1 MLKVIML
8 SVDMLIVV
16 MPSVVMLS
24 VVAPTKRHDPS
35 YCANQ
40 NECLVSFQLVP
51 IEGSTEK
58 VKNNNLKKKN

>member
-24 VVAPTKRHDPS
+24 VVAPTKRHDPN

-40 NECLVSFQLVP
+40 KRAYNSYYLVP
-51 IEGSTEK
+51 I
-58 VKNNNLKKKN
+58 VQH